1 MYNVKD
7 NAEAKLQ
14 VWLSSLATTLVV
26 ELGNGMLFPDAPF
39 IAVLNKRDSDWKIT
53 KSEKVE
59 VTAKDG
65 DQYTVNRGYE
75 WTTPLDFNAWD
86 FFSLFVLARHIQD
99 LQEWLEISAND
110 TAIANEYSSSSTY
123 SVWAIVMYKWDRYR
137 CTTAVSTAENFNPN
151 KWTKVSVQSNISTI
165 EGNVSWLQTNMNNIL
180 TNWIPTQVLT
190 KKYIIWEAFTKWVHL
205 WYIPKNDED
214 LATDP
219 AELTGSNT
227 LTTYAYA
234 SWTSSNQISFYISK
248 SDTWTTVTDVRVTIW
263 SLTWTV
269 PFNDIQLD
277 RWKVTVTLS
286 WNITS
291 SRWTLLT
298 IQFSLTT
305 TSADWTIYI
314 YQNSDYYYP
323 SWTTEIYVMA
333 NDVGLTSYDGDS
345 LYAHCDY
352 LDSRKAKITWSSS
365 RSPSTAYSNDWTNRT
380 GWSAWTARYWRLC
393 RYTRNYSAS
402 DIKFRFAR
410 YKRIAVWSN
419 AIEKDVVYKMD
430 TGYMSYGDESI
441 WNEWTVSGASYTS
454 AQRLYTTT
462 YTPTV
467 SWTYYLNN
475 NWIIYPSFSDVVS
488 MNGEKWRYLEANTS
502 YTIYVNCCCWAW
514 ASWNYSYSKF
524 NINRRVISMWDMP
537 LYPMANKSSW
547 ELEFWIYWI
556 VWYTWNPGF
565 IHDHLGDKYWTI
577 KIKSIFWDFASWGW
591 NTVDDVMLAIRNA
604 SNIANSVRYSTAVYC
619 SANSN
624 I

>member
-26 ELGNGMLFPDAPF
+26 ELGNGMLFPEAPF
-39 IAVLNKRDSDWKIT
+39 IAVLNKRDSDWKIV

-59 VTAKDG
+59 VTAKDW
-65 DQYTVNRGYE
+65 DQFTVNRGFE
-75 WTTPLDFNAWD
+75 WTTPQDFNAWD

-110 TAIANEYSSSSTY
+110 TAIANEYNPNSTY
-123 SVWAIVMYKWDRYR
+123 PVGSIVMYKWDRYR
-137 CTTAVSTAENFNPN
+137 CTTAVSTAEEFNPN
-151 KWTKVSVQSNISTI
+151 KWTRVSVQSNISTI
-165 EGNVSWLQTNMNNIL
+165 ESNVSWLQTNMNNIL

-205 WYIPKNDED
+205 WYIPKNNED

-219 AELTGSNT
+219 VELTWTNT
-227 LTTYAYA
+227 LTTYTYA
-234 SWTSSNQISFYISK
+234 SWTASNQISFYISK
-248 SDTWTTVTDVRVTIW
+248 SDTRTTVTDVKVAVW

-269 PFNDIQLD
+269 SFNDIQLT
-277 RWKVTVTLS
+277 RWKVTVTLN

-298 IQFSLTT
+298 INFSLVTT
-305 TSADWTIYI
+305 TADWTIYL

-333 NDVGLTSYDGDS
+333 NDVGIQSYDWDN

-352 LDSRKAKITWSSS
+352 PEARKAKITRSSS
-365 RSPSTAYSNDWTNRT
+365 RSPSTAYSNDWMNRT
-380 GWSAWTARYWRLC
+380 GWSAWTWRYWRLC

-402 DIKFRFAR
+402 DIKFRFAK
-410 YKRIAVWSN
+410 YKRIAVRSN
-419 AIEKDVVYKMD
+419 SFEKEVVYKMD
-430 TGYMSYGDESI
+430 TGYMPYWDESI
-441 WNEWTVSGASYTS
+441 WNEWSVNSASYITP
-454 AQRLYTTT
+454 QRLYTTT
-462 YTPTV
+462 YTPTI
-467 SWTYYLNN
+467 SWIYYLNN

-488 MNGEKWRYLEANTS
+488 IYGQKWKYLEANTT

-514 ASWNYSYSKF
+514 SSWTFSYSKF

-556 VWYTWNPGF
+556 VWYEWEPGF
-565 IHDHLGDKYWTI
+565 IHNQLGDKYWTI
-577 KIKSIFWDFASWGW
+577 KVKGMFGDFNSWWG
-591 NTVDDVMLAIRNA
+591 NTVDDVMMGLRNA
-604 SNIANSVRYSTAVYC
+604 SNIATSTRYSTAVYS

>member
-26 ELGNGMLFPDAPF
+26 ELGNWMLFPEAPF

-65 DQYTVNRGYE
+65 DQFTVNRGYE

-86 FFSLFVLARHIQD
+86 FFSLFVLAKHIQE
-99 LQEWLEISAND
+99 LQEWVEISAND

-165 EGNVSWLQTNMNNIL
+165 ESNVSWLQTNMNNIL

-190 KKYIIWEAFTKWVHL
+190 KKYIIWESFTKGAHL
-205 WYIPKNDED
+205 GFIPDNWED
-214 LATDP
+214 LATDVV
-219 AELTGSNT
+219 ELTGSNT

-234 SWTSSNQISFYISK
+234 SWNSSNQISFYISK
-248 SDTWTTVTDVRVTIW
+248 SDTRTTVSDVRVTIW

-269 PFNDIQLD
+269 SFNDIQLT
-277 RWKVTVTLS
+277 RWKVTVTLN
-286 WNITS
+286 WNINS
-291 SRWTLLT
+291 SRWTRLT
-298 IQFSLTT
+298 IQFNLVT
-305 TSADWTIYI
+305 TSADWTIYL
-314 YQNSDYYYP
+314 YQNANYYYP

-333 NDVGLTSYDGDS
+333 NDVGLLSYDWDNY
-345 LYAHCDY
+345 YAHCNY
-352 LDSRKAKITWSSS
+352 PESRKAKVTRSSS
-365 RSPSTAYSNDWTNRT
+365 RTPTVQYSNDWTNRT
-380 GWSAWTARYWRLC
+380 GSSSWTGRYRRLC

-402 DIKFRFAR
+402 DIKFRHAR
-410 YKRIAVWSN
+410 YKRIAVWSTG
-419 AIEKDVVYKMD
+419 IENSVVYRMSTD
-430 TGYMSYGDESI
+430 YMSYWDEAI
-441 WNEWTVSGASYTS
+441 WNEWSVSAGNYASP
-454 AQRLYTTT
+454 QRLYTTT
-462 YTPTV
+462 FTPTL
-467 SWTYYLNN
+467 SGTYYVNN
-475 NWIIYPSFSDVVS
+475 NNIIYPSFSDVV
-488 MNGEKWRYLEANTS
+488 GTGWVKWKYLEANIS
-502 YTIYVNCCCWAW
+502 YTIYVNCYIPAW
-514 ASWNYSYSKF
+514 SSGTFSYGKF
-524 NINRRVISMWDMP
+524 NVNRRFIAMWDMP
-537 LYPMANKSSW
+537 LYPMASQSSW

-565 IHDHLGDKYWTI
+565 IHDRLGDKYWTI
-577 KIKSIFWDFASWGW
+577 KIKNMFWDFTSWGG
-591 NTVDDVMLAIRNA
+591 NAIDDVIYSIRNA
-604 SNIANSVRYSTAVYC
+604 SNIATNIRYSTAIFS
-619 SANSN
+619 SASGD

>member
-26 ELGNGMLFPDAPF
+26 ELGNGMLFPEAPF

-65 DQYTVNRGYE
+65 DQFTVNRGYE
-75 WTTPLDFNAWD
+75 WATPQDFNAWD
-86 FFSLFVLARHIQD
+86 FFSLFVLAKHIQE

-110 TAIANEYSSSSTY
+110 TAIANEYNPNSTY
-123 SVWAIVMYKWDRYR
+123 SVGSIVMYKWDRYR
-137 CTTAVSTAENFNPN
+137 CTTAISTAENFNPN

-165 EGNVSWLQTNMNNIL
+165 ESNVSWLQTNMNNIL

-219 AELTGSNT
+219 VELTWTNT
-227 LTTYAYA
+227 LTTYTYA
-234 SWTSSNQISFYISK
+234 SWTASNQISFYISK
-248 SDTWTTVTDVRVTIW
+248 SDTRTTVTDVKVTVW

-269 PFNDIQLD
+269 SFNNIQLT
-277 RWKVTVTLS
+277 RWKVTVTLN

-291 SRWTLLT
+291 SKWTLLT
-298 IQFSLTT
+298 INFSLVTT
-305 TSADWTIYI
+305 TADWTIYL

-333 NDVGLTSYDGDS
+333 NDVGIQSYDWDN

-352 LDSRKAKITWSSS
+352 PEARKAKITRSSS
-365 RSPSTAYSNDWTNRT
+365 RSPSTAYSNDWMNRT
-380 GWSAWTARYWRLC
+380 GWSAWTWRYWRLC
-393 RYTRNYSAS
+393 RYTRSYSAS
-402 DIKFRFAR
+402 DIKFRFAK
-410 YKRIAVWSN
+410 YKRIAVRSN
-419 AIEKDVVYKMD
+419 SFEKEVVYKMD
-430 TGYMSYGDESI
+430 TGYMPYWDESI
-441 WNEWTVSGASYTS
+441 WNEWSVNSASYITP
-454 AQRLYTTT
+454 QRLYTTT
-462 YTPTV
+462 YTPTI
-467 SWTYYLNN
+467 SWIYYLNN

-488 MNGEKWRYLEANTS
+488 IYGQKWKYLEANTT

-514 ASWNYSYSKF
+514 SSWTFSYSKF

-556 VWYTWNPGF
+556 VWYEWEPGF
-565 IHDHLGDKYWTI
+565 IHNQLGDKYWTI
-577 KIKSIFWDFASWGW
+577 KVKGMFWDFNSWWW
-591 NTVDDVMLAIRNA
+591 NTIDDVMMGLRNA
-604 SNIANSVRYSTAVYC
+604 SNIATSTRYSKAVYS

>member
-26 ELGNGMLFPDAPF
+26 ELGNGMLFPEAPF
-39 IAVLNKRDSDWKIT
+39 IAVLNKRDSDWKIV

-59 VTAKDG
+59 VTDKDG
-65 DQYTVNRGYE
+65 DQFTVNRGFE
-75 WTTPLDFNAWD
+75 WTTPQDFNAWD

-110 TAIANEYSSSSTY
+110 TAIANEYNPNSTY
-123 SVWAIVMYKWDRYR
+123 SVGSIVMYKWDRYR
-137 CTTAVSTAENFNPN
+137 CTIAVSTAENFNPN

-165 EGNVSWLQTNMNNIL
+165 ESNVSWLQTNMNNIL

-214 LATDP
+214 LATD
-219 AELTGSNT
+219 ATELRWSNT

-234 SWTSSNQISFYISK
+234 SWVASNQISFYISK
-248 SDTWTTVTDVRVTIW
+248 SDTRTTVTDVRVTVW

-269 PFNDIQLD
+269 SFNDIQLT
-277 RWKVTVTLS
+277 RWKVTVTLN

-298 IQFSLTT
+298 INFSLVTT
-305 TSADWTIYI
+305 TADWTIYL

-333 NDVGLTSYDGDS
+333 NDVGIQSYDWDN

-352 LDSRKAKITWSSS
+352 PEARKAKITRSSS
-365 RSPSTAYSNDWTNRT
+365 RSPSTAYSNDWVNRT
-380 GWSAWTARYWRLC
+380 GWSAWTWRYWRLC

-402 DIKFRFAR
+402 DIKFRFAK
-410 YKRIAVWSN
+410 YKRIAVRSN
-419 AIEKDVVYKMD
+419 SFEKEVVYKMD
-430 TGYMSYGDESI
+430 TGYMPYWDESI
-441 WNEWTVSGASYTS
+441 WNEWSVNSASYITP
-454 AQRLYTTT
+454 QRLYTTT
-462 YTPTV
+462 YTPTI
-467 SWTYYLNN
+467 SWIYYLNN

-488 MNGEKWRYLEANTS
+488 IYGQKWKYLEANTT

-514 ASWNYSYSKF
+514 SSWTFSYSKF

-556 VWYTWNPGF
+556 VWYEWEPGF
-565 IHDHLGDKYWTI
+565 IHNQLGDKYWTI
-577 KIKSIFWDFASWGW
+577 KVKGMFWDFNSWWW
-591 NTVDDVMLAIRNA
+591 NTVDDVMMGLRNA
-604 SNIANSVRYSTAVYC
+604 SNIATSTRYSKAVYS